1 MAFAHPR
8 KNISEVG
15 LSDGQRVADFGA
27 GPGHYTIPAAKAV
40 GDEGHVYAIEIQKKL
55 VSKIE
60 SKIEDAGL
68 TNINV
73 IWGDLE
79 KPEGS
84 TLDDQLVDLVIAS
97 NVLFQIKD
105 KEQFFKEA
113 YRVLKRGGRM
123 LVIDW
128 SDSHGGL
135 GPNQKHLVSE
145 DEVRTLAKNAGL
157 SAQQVIE
164 PGAHHYGVV
173 FQKS

>member
-8 KNISEVG
+8 KNISELG

-27 GPGHYTIPAAKAV
+27 GPGHYTVPAAKAV
-40 GDEGHVYAIEIQKKL
+40 GDDGHVYAIEIQKKL

-60 SKIEDAGL
+60 SRIDDAGL
-68 TNINV
+68 TNVNV

-84 TLDDQLVDLVIAS
+84 TIDDQLVDVVISS

-105 KEQFFKEA
+105 KEQFFTEA
-113 YRVLKRGGRM
+113 NRVLKHGGRM

-135 GPNQKHLVSE
+135 GPNEKHLVPE
-145 DEVRTLAKNAGL
+145 DTVRSLAENTGFTT
-157 SAQQVIE
+157 QQVIE
-164 PGAHHYGVV
+164 PGAHHYGFV
-173 FQKS
+173 FQKA